1 MPYSHFTLDE
11 RIILLQLL
19 KKQYS
24 LRNISDI
31 LGRNVSSISR
41 ELSRNTVNGSYNPYV
56 ATSLAYNRRKDTIKA
71 IAPGSKK
78 WFYVVEK
85 LNNYWS
91 PEQIAARWNKDF
103 PLEKPLSFSTIYR
116 YIYRH
121 LLPNISSEKN
131 LRRRGKFQRPD
142 KAMYNSVKPDRHIH
156 EWSDVIKKR
165 QRIGDWEGDSVLGG
179 VGKGL
184 ALTLVD
190 RKSRFLVSTISLTK
204 KASTSADAIANI
216 LKDYPV
222 HSITFDN
229 GVEFSEFHTIEQK
242 LKTKVYFAEPH
253 KPWQRGTNENTNGI
267 LRFFFERGFD
277 FRTITEEE
285 FQRVVDL
292 INNRPRRCL
301 GWKTPAEVYSES
313 VALG

>member
-1 MPYSHFTLDE
+1 MSYSHFTLDE

-19 KKQYS
+19 EQHYS
-24 LRNISDI
+24 LRTISNY
-31 LGRNVSSISR
+31 LGRNASSVSREISR
-41 ELSRNTVNGSYNPYV
+41 NSVNGKYSPYK
-56 ATSLAYNRRKDTIKA
+56 ADRLASDRRKAVIRA
-71 IAPGSKK
+71 ISPGSKK
-78 WFYVVEK
+78 WIYVVDK
-85 LNNYWS
+85 LNSFWS

-116 YIYRH
+116 YVSRN
-121 LLPNISSEKN
+121 LLPDISREKH
-131 LRRRGKFQRPD
+131 LRRRGKFRHPD
-142 KAMYNSVKPDRHIH
+142 KALYNSVQPDRYIN
-156 EWSDVIKKR
+156 EWPDVVKKR

-204 KASTSADAIANI
+204 KASTNAAAIANT
-216 LKDYPV
+216 LKNHPV
-222 HSITFDN
+222 HSISFDN
-229 GVEFSEFHTIEQK
+229 GVEFSEFRAIEKK
-242 LKTKVYFAEPH
+242 LKTTVYFAEPH

-267 LRFFFERGFD
+267 LRFFFEKGFD
-277 FRTITEEE
+277 FREITEEE
-285 FQRVVDL
+285 FQKVVDL

>member
-1 MPYSHFTLDE
+1 MSYSHFTLDE
-11 RIILLQLL
+11 RKILLDYL
-19 KKQYS
+19 KKHYS
-24 LRNISDI
+24 LRYISDI
-31 LGRNVSSISR
+31 LGRNVSSVSREISR
-41 ELSRNTVNGSYNPYV
+41 NSINGRYSPYK
-56 ATSLAYNRRKDTIKA
+56 ADRLASDRRKATIKA
-71 IAPGSKK
+71 ISPGSKK
-78 WFYVVEK
+78 WIYVVNK
-85 LNNYWS
+85 LNNFWS

-116 YIYRH
+116 YIYRN
-121 LLPNISSEKN
+121 LLPNISCEEH
-131 LRRRGKFQRPD
+131 LRRHGKFQRPD
-142 KAMYNSVKPDRHIH
+142 KAMYNSVQPDRYIR
-156 EWSDVIKKR
+156 EWPKVIKNR

-204 KASTSADAIANI
+204 KASTNADVIANL
-216 LKDYPV
+216 LKNHPV
-222 HSITFDN
+222 HSISFDN
-229 GVEFSEFHTIEQK
+229 GVEFSEFHTIEEK

-277 FRTITEEE
+277 FREITEEE
-285 FQRVVDL
+285 FQRIVDL

-301 GWKTPAEVYSES
+301 GWRTPAEVYSES

>member
-19 KKQYS
+19 KKHYS
-24 LRNISDI
+24 LRSISAC
-31 LGRNVSSISR
+31 LGRNVSSVSREISR
-41 ELSRNTVNGSYNPYV
+41 NSIDGKYSPFKADR
-56 ATSLAYNRRKDTIKA
+56 LAADRRKATIKA
-71 IAPGSKK
+71 ISPGSKK
-78 WFYVVEK
+78 WIYVVDK
-85 LNNYWS
+85 LNNFWS

-103 PLEKPLSFSTIYR
+103 PIEKPLSFSTIYR
-116 YIYRH
+116 YVSRN
-121 LLPNISSEKN
+121 LLPDISREKH
-131 LRRRGKFQRPD
+131 LRRHGKFQRPD
-142 KAMYNSVKPDRHIH
+142 KAMYNSVQPDRYIY
-156 EWSDVIKKR
+156 EWPDAIKKR

-204 KASTSADAIANI
+204 KASTNANAIANL
-216 LKDYPV
+216 LKNHPV
-222 HSITFDN
+222 HSISFDN
-229 GVEFSEFHTIEQK
+229 GVEFSEFRTIEKK
-242 LKTKVYFAEPH
+242 LKTTVYFAEPH

-277 FRTITEEE
+277 FREITEEE
-285 FQRVVDL
+285 FQKVVDL

>member
-1 MPYSHFTLDE
+1 MSYSHFTLDE
-11 RIILLQLL
+11 RIILLRLL
-19 KKQYS
+19 KRHYS
-24 LRNISDI
+24 LRRIGEC

-41 ELSRNTVNGSYNPYV
+41 ELSRNTVDGNYNPYK
-56 ATSLAYNRRKDTIKA
+56 ATSLAYSRRKATIKA
-71 IAPGSKK
+71 IPPGSKK
-78 WFYVVEK
+78 WFYVVDN

-91 PEQIAARWNKDF
+91 PEQIAARWSKDF

-116 YIYRH
+116 YIYRY
-121 LLPNISSEKN
+121 LLPDISREKH
-131 LRRRGKFQRPD
+131 LRRRGKPQQPD
-142 KAMYNSVKPDRHIH
+142 KAMFNSVHPDRYIY
-156 EWSDVIKKR
+156 EWPEVIKKR
-165 QRIGDWEGDSVLGG
+165 QRVGDWEGDSILGG

-204 KASTSADAIANI
+204 KASTNADTIADL
-216 LKDYPV
+216 LKNHRV
-222 HSITFDN
+222 HSISFDN
-229 GVEFSEFHTIEQK
+229 GVEFSEFRTIEKK
-242 LKTKVYFAEPH
+242 LNATVYFAEPH

-277 FRTITEEE
+277 FREITEEE
-285 FQRVVDL
+285 YQKVVGL

-301 GWKTPAEVYSES
+301 DWRTPAEVYSES

>member
-1 MPYSHFTLDE
+1 MSYSHFTLDE

-24 LRNISDI
+24 LRSISDI

-41 ELSRNTVNGSYNPYV
+41 ELSRNTVNGSYNPHV
-56 ATSLAYNRRKDTIKA
+56 ATGLAYNRRKDTIKA
-71 IAPGSKK
+71 ITPGSKK

-121 LLPNISSEKN
+121 LLPNISSEKH
-131 LRRRGKFQRPD
+131 LRRHGKLQRSD
-142 KAMYNSVKPDRHIH
+142 KAIYNSVKPDRYIH
-156 EWSDVIKKR
+156 EWPTIIKRR

-204 KASTSADAIANI
+204 KASASADAIANI
-216 LKDYPV
+216 LKGHPV
-222 HSITFDN
+222 HSISFDN

-242 LKTKVYFAEPH
+242 LKTTVYFAEPH

>member
-1 MPYSHFTLDE
+1 MPYSHFTLEE
-11 RIILLQLL
+11 RIILQKLL

-24 LRNISDI
+24 LRSIGAI
-31 LGRNVSSISR
+31 LGKNVSSISR
-41 ELSRNTVNGSYNPYV
+41 ELSRNTVKGSYNPYV
-56 ATSLAYNRRKDTIKA
+56 ASTLAYDRRKNTVKA
-71 IAPGSKK
+71 IVPGSKK
-78 WFYVVEK
+78 WSYVVDK

-116 YIYRH
+116 YIYRD
-121 LLPNISSEKN
+121 LLPNISCEKH
-131 LRRRGKFQRPD
+131 LRRHGKFQRPD
-142 KAMYNSVKPDRHIH
+142 KAVYNSVKPDRYIY
-156 EWSDVIKKR
+156 EWPDIIKKR
-165 QRIGDWEGDSVLGG
+165 QRVGDWEGDSVLGG

-184 ALTLVD
+184 ALTFVD

-204 KASTSADAIANI
+204 KASNNAEAIANL
-216 LKDYPV
+216 LKDHPV
-222 HSITFDN
+222 QSISFDN
-229 GVEFSEFHTIEQK
+229 GVEFSEYHTIERE
-242 LKTKVYFAEPH
+242 LKTTVYFAEPH

-277 FRTITEEE
+277 FREITEKE
-285 FQRVVDL
+285 FQRVIDL
-292 INNRPRRCL
+292 INNRPRKCL